1 MGLCGGVSRL
11 PTTVIGEKFGTTVGT
26 IISKAQHDLMKV
38 VWIWV
43 TALILSAIP
52 VGLLARRNRPSVL
65 TGALVVALFVVFA
78 LGGLGLGGAG
88 AGPSSDLAGLLI
100 LWIVV
105 MAVLGWLLLITFA
118 RMNGSFVERIKS
130 TAVGVGVWILVG
142 MIVSRASGEMQ
153 DLQIEASA
161 QESVEQAAR
170 AEAEIPRT
178 RAKLDRTPE
187 RRRAVLDST
196 LAQVNGE
203 VGVLSYRR
211 EVDRFVVFGDP
222 ATEPNRVVVWAV
234 VTPTVHVTWLSYSF
248 YGERLHQRVNTLLRE
263 RGYPVRIALGFAPS
277 TAIDSA
283 GGDEVYFGRDGS
295 KVIPQYLPDNVI
307 GNHPRRLEAPRRKG

>member
-1 MGLCGGVSRL
+1 M
-11 PTTVIGEKFGTTVGT
+11 PTTVIDEKLGTTVGT

-38 VWIWV
+38 VWIWF
-43 TALILSAIP
+43 TALAISAVP
-52 VGLLARRNRPSVL
+52 VGWLARRNPGSVL
-65 TGALVVALFVVFA
+65 AGALVVGLFVVFA
-78 LGGLGLGGAG
+78 FGGLGLGGAG
-88 AGPSSDLAGLLI
+88 AGPRSDVGGLLI

-105 MAVLGWLLLITFA
+105 MAVLVCLLLITFA
-118 RMNGSFVERIKS
+118 RMNGSFLERIKW

-142 MIVSRASGEMQ
+142 MIVSRASGEVQ
-153 DLQIEASA
+153 DLQIAASA
-161 QESVEQAAR
+161 QAFLDQEAR

-187 RRRAVLDST
+187 RRRVVLDST
-196 LAQVNGE
+196 LAQVKGE

-248 YGERLHQRVNTLLRE
+248 YGERLHQRVNNLLRE
-263 RGYPVRIALGFAPS
+263 RGYPVKIALGFAS
-277 TAIDSA
+277 SAAIDSA
-283 GGDEVYFGRDGS
+283 GGDVAYFGRDGS
-295 KVIPQYLPDNVI
+295 QVIPQYLPDNVI
-307 GNHPRRLEAPRRKG
+307 GNHPRRLEAPRRKS

>member
-1 MGLCGGVSRL
+1 L
-11 PTTVIGEKFGTTVGT
+11 PTTVIDEKFGTTVGST
-26 IISKAQHDLMKV
+26 ISKAQHDLMKV

-43 TALILSAIP
+43 TALAISAVP

-65 TGALVVALFVVFA
+65 TGVLVVALFVVFA

-88 AGPSSDLAGLLI
+88 AGPRSDLAGLLI

-105 MAVLGWLLLITFA
+105 MAVLAWLLLITFA
-118 RMNGSFVERIKS
+118 RMNGSFVERIKW
-130 TAVGVGVWILVG
+130 TGVGVGVWILVG

-153 DLQIEASA
+153 DLRMEAETQASVD
-161 QESVEQAAR
+161 QEAR

-187 RRRAVLDST
+187 RRQAVLDSA
-196 LAQVNGE
+196 LAQVKGE
-203 VGVLSYRR
+203 FRVQNYR
-211 EVDRFVVFGDP
+211 EIGRFVVFGDP
-222 ATEPNRVVVWAV
+222 ATEPDRVVVWTV
-234 VTPTVHVTWLSYSF
+234 VTPTPHITLLSYSF

-263 RGYPVRIALGFAPS
+263 RGYPVKIALGFASS

-283 GGDEVYFGRDGS
+283 GGDAAYFGRDGS

-307 GNHPRRLEAPRRKG
+307 GNHPRRLEPPRRKG